1 MDKIKET
8 KELTF
13 HEDTATPYFCKDE
26 DEFYKLF
33 YSALLFVTK
42 DCVDKEIMN
51 SACILFTDLFHEYF
65 ALVLNNKIKPFN
77 HKVTAEDKRLMKESL
92 KITSLLF
99 AKAGVPMKEDEHG
112 NMVIDLDKIKND
124 LH

>member
-13 HEDTATPYFCKDE
+13 HEDTVTPYFCKDK

-33 YSALLFVTK
+33 YSDLLFVTK
-42 DCVDKEIMN
+42 GRIDEKTMQHACV
-51 SACILFTDLFHEYF
+51 LFTDLFHEYF
-65 ALVLNNKIKPFN
+65 ALVINNKIKPFN
-77 HKVTAEDKRLMKESL
+77 HEVTEEDKKKMKET
-92 KITSLLF
+92 IQIMSLLF
-99 AKAGVPMKEDEHG
+99 AKVGVPMKEDEHG
-112 NMVIDLDKIKND
+112 NMVVDFDKIEKE